1 MKRIEIPLPDDAH
14 LHLRDAA
21 ALPRTVA
28 DTARTFGRAV
38 VMPNLVPPV
47 TTVRAALD
55 YRERILE
62 HVPSDQVFAPL
73 MTLYL
78 TDHTSAA
85 TVREAAACEHVVGF
99 KLYPA
104 GATTNSDSGV
114 TNLDALDDVFGAMA
128 AEGVLLLVHGEV
140 THDDVDIFA
149 RERVFLDD
157 VLRPLLARHPSLRCV
172 LEHVTT
178 AEGVA
183 FVQEHAAATP
193 GRMAGSITPHHLH
206 LNRNALLVGGIH
218 PHNYCLPVLKSERH
232 RKALVEAALDDE
244 AFFLGTDSA
253 PHAIGKKECAHGC
266 AGIYNAPCAVEATAE
281 LFAAHDRLEN
291 LAAFTSERFCKFYGL
306 PPPSSRAVVRQE
318 RLDVPK
324 SLAFAD
330 SVVVPFRAGVGTA
343 WTCERLH
350 NVSPASKA

>member
-1 MKRIEIPLPDDAH
+1 MNRIEIPLPDDAH
-14 LHLRDAA
+14 LHLRDED

-47 TTVRAALD
+47 TTVEAALS
-55 YRERILE
+55 YRSRILA
-62 HVPSDQVFAPL
+62 HAPSNQALTPL

-78 TDHTSAA
+78 TDNTSPE

-114 TNLDALDDVFGAMA
+114 TNLDALDATFAAMA
-128 AEGVLLLVHGEV
+128 EEGVLLLVHGEV

-157 VLRPLLARHPSLRCV
+157 VLRPLLARHPALRCV

-178 AEGVA
+178 ADGVA
-183 FVQEHAAATP
+183 FVQEHAEKSP
-193 GRMAGSITPHHLH
+193 GRMAGTLTPHHLH

-232 RKALVEAALDDE
+232 RKALVEAALDDS

-281 LFAAHDRLEN
+281 IFAAHDRLEN
-291 LAAFTSERFCKFYGL
+291 LAAFTSERFCAFYGL
-306 PPPSSRAVVRQE
+306 PAPTSKVVLTKE
-318 RLDVPK
+318 AHSVPE
-324 SLAFAD
+324 SLAFGD

-343 WTCERLH
+343 WTCQRLD
-350 NVSPASKA
+350 